1 MKEEKGLTYIGMVFL
16 IILIAILVFGAIYF
30 FRIEQWKADL
40 ENVKTDMLLIQ
51 AKIKNVSNEQT
62 LEKKDDVLVGT
73 KISNMEDNNTIKEFL
88 EKDIIDIKSKK
99 NNYYVLDQEDLGEL
113 EIDQVQLE
121 DNNLCI
127 VDYETNEVIY
137 TSGFQHTD
145 GNIYYKLSDI
155 EKLSYE

>member
-1 MKEEKGLTYIGMVFL
+1 MKEEEGLTYIGMVFL

>member
-51 AKIKNVSNEQT
+51 AKVKNVSNEQT
-62 LEKKDDVLVGT
+62 LEKKENVLVGT
-73 KISNMEDNNTIKEFL
+73 KISDMEDNNTIKEFL
-88 EKDIIDIKSKK
+88 EKDIIDIESKK

-127 VDYETNEVIY
+127 VDYKTNEVIY
-137 TSGFQHTD
+137 TSGFLYTD
-145 GNIYYKLSDI
+145 GNTYYKLSDI